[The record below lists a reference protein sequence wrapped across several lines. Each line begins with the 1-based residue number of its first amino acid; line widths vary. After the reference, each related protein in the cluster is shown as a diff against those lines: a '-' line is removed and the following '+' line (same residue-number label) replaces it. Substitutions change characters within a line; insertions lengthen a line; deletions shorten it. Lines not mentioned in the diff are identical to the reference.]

1 MVLGILFV
9 VISIALPIGIAMLIE
24 YKNRNSK
31 ADIIIQVGRK
41 V

>member
-9 VISIALPIGIAMLIE
+9 IISIALPIGIAMLIE
-24 YKNRNSK
+24 YKNGNSK
-31 ADIIIQVGRK
+31 ADILVQVGRK